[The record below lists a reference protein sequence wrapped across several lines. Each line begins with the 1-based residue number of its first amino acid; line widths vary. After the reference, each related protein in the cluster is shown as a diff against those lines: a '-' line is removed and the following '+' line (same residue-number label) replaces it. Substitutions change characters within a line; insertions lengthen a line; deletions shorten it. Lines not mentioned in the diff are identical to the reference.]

1 MRVFVECNDDA
12 MSIRMLRP
20 DGSDILDSDRVD
32 VIVNDF
38 LVLGGDDVLTP
49 AMPEGGFV
57 FDGNG
62 PLTRDVLVEWF
73 REQPS
78 RMNAADFQSTD
89 NPRWT
94 LPEKLPASC
103 TLPTPNP

>member
-1 MRVFVECNDDA
+1 
-12 MSIRMLRP
+12 MLRQ
-20 DGSDILDSDRVD
+20 DGSDILDNDRVA

-38 LVLGGDDVLTP
+38 LVFGGDDILTP
-49 AMPEGGFV
+49 VMPEDGFV
-57 FDGNG
+57 YDGYG

-73 REQPS
+73 RLQPA

-94 LPEKLPASC
+94 LPDELAASC
-103 TLPTPNP
+103 TLPTSNP